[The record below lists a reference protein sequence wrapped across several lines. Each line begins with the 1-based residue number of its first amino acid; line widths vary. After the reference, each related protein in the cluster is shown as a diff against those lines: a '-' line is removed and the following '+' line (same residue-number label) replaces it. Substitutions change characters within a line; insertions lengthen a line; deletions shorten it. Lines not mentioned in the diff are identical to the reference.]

1 MEALRSCLSIL
12 RRIYK
17 KEAYIAGNLAYNPN
31 VKCNHYDHHHREDHV
46 CGDHG
51 CCGEHHWKN

>member
-17 KEAYIAGNLAYNPN
+17 KEEYIAGNLAYNPN
-31 VKCNHYDHHHREDHV
+31 VKCNHRDHHHREDHV

-51 CCGEHHWKN
+51 CGGEHHCKN